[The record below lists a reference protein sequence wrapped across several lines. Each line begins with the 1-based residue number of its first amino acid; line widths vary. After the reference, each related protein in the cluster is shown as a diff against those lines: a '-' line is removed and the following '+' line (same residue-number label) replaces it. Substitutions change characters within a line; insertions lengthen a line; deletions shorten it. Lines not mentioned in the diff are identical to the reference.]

1 MKIKKVILCGLGAV
15 GLTYANKFK
24 NICELKILANLERI
38 ERYKKNPPMLNGEK
52 IELEYISPDNIF
64 TPDLIIITTKN
75 DGLNSAIEYIKN
87 FVGKD
92 TIIISLLNGIT
103 SEEKIAEA
111 YGWDKVLHSY
121 FIGHSAMREGNNV
134 TQDGVGK
141 IFFGSPYKENQKKV
155 QTLKEFFEEGNID
168 YEIPEDI
175 LYSLILKYT
184 FNTFANQLS
193 AINRITFGE
202 MKGEKFE
209 NMARAVIREVKVV
222 LEAGG
227 KLNNLDNL
235 EEDALNCLKIMTPEG
250 KTSMLQD
257 IEAGRKTEV
266 DIFSG
271 EIIKRGK
278 KYKIP
283 TPCNQMLYDMIKII
297 ENSYSAVSADVSVA
311 AGTV

>member
-15 GLTYANKFK
+15 GLTYANKLK
-24 NICELKILANLERI
+24 NICELKILANEERI

-52 IELEYISPDNIF
+52 IELEYISPDSMF
-64 TPDLIIITTKN
+64 SPEMIIITTKN
-75 DGLNSAIEYIKN
+75 DGLDSAIEYIKN

-103 SEEKIAEA
+103 SEEKIAEK

-121 FIGHSAMREGNNV
+121 FIGHSAMRVGNNV

-141 IFFGSPYKENQKKV
+141 IFFGSPYEENQEKV
-155 QTLKEFFEEGNID
+155 KTLKEFFEEGNID

-175 LYSLILKYT
+175 MYSLVLKYT
-184 FNTFANQLS
+184 FNTYANQLS
-193 AINRITFGE
+193 AINNMTFGE

-209 NMARAVIREVKVV
+209 TMARAVIREVKTV
-222 LEAGG
+222 LEADGEL
-227 KLNNLDNL
+227 KNLDNL

-271 EIIKRGK
+271 EIIKMGK
-278 KYKIP
+278 KYGIP
-283 TPCNQMLYDMIKII
+283 TPCNQMLYHMIKVK
-297 ENSYSAVSADVSVA
+297 EQSAQIN
-311 AGTV
+311 